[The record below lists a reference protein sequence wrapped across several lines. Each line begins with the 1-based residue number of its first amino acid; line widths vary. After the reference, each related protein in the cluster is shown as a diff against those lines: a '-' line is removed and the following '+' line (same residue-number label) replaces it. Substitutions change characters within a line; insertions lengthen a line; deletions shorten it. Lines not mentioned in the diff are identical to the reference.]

1 MAICIKCNCA
11 DKQHEIKIP
20 SKRYELKNGKKLEVC
35 SGFSVIPENF
45 FDILKQQFPQKVI
58 AL

>member
-11 DKQHEIKIP
+11 DKQHEVKSP
-20 SKRYELKNGKKLEVC
+20 SKRYELKNGKKHEVC

-45 FDILKQQFPQKVI
+45 FDLIKQEIPQKVI
-58 AL
+58 AV